1 MCRLYFNLEESCGGG
16 GRGINAFTASLC
28 LELGPLLHQLIRM
41 FFGFFLQFCSP
52 GFLEVCHSLNAALSL
67 FLFIYSITELE
78 HLETEVRRL
87 ALAAPEVS
95 PGSLVHIMSNAIR
108 SAPD

>member
-1 MCRLYFNLEESCGGG
+1 M
-16 GRGINAFTASLC
+16 NAFTASLC
-28 LELGPLLHQLIRM
+28 LELGPLLHQLIGM

-67 FLFIYSITELE
+67 FFIYLR
-78 HLETEVRRL
+78 HHRVRTL
-87 ALAAPEVS
+87 GNGGAEAGPCSPEVS

>member
-1 MCRLYFNLEESCGGG
+1 MQLYPF
-16 GRGINAFTASLC
+16 
-28 LELGPLLHQLIRM
+28 
-41 FFGFFLQFCSP
+41 
-52 GFLEVCHSLNAALSL
+52 